1 MRGLL
6 SKIRADF
13 TAARNGKGVLA
24 LLTAAQ
30 SEPRQLGA
38 AVAVGVAIGMTP
50 FFGLHLIICV
60 GAAVLLRLN
69 ALLVYAAAHVSIP
82 PLIPFIALACVQ
94 TGHFVLHGRFL
105 PLTSESAAEL
115 RGSFF
120 VDWVVGALVCGAAIG
135 IPLGLGVAT
144 LAGRCR
150 RRPERVAGLA
160 AATFDL
166 YRAALPDGRMQA
178 EILRGKLRHD
188 VAYGD
193 VLRRISGARSLLDV
207 GGGAGAL
214 ALLARAM
221 LPELLDATVVDW
233 DETKLEQGRRIGTR
247 LGKSVRF
254 DRQDVFAPTARFA
267 PAEAIVCLDVLH
279 YADLASQ
286 RQLVGRLAAALPPG
300 GRLLIRDMNADLA
313 LRTRCTVLQERMSL
327 ALRRTR
333 ASRIVPRSGG
343 DLEAQ
348 LRAAGLAVTA
358 EPCHGWTPFSN
369 TLWVAVRPG

>member
-1 MRGLL
+1 MRGLFP
-6 SKIRADF
+6 KIRADF
-13 TAARNGKGVLA
+13 AAARNGKGILA
-24 LLTAAQ
+24 FLTSAQ

-50 FFGLHLIICV
+50 FFGLHLLICV

-94 TGHFVLHGRFL
+94 TGHFVLQGRFL
-105 PLTSESAAEL
+105 PLGRESAAEL
-115 RGSFF
+115 RDSFF
-120 VDWVVGALVCGAAIG
+120 VDWVVGALVNGAALG
-135 IPLGLGVAT
+135 VPLGVGVAA
-144 LAGRCR
+144 LAGRR
-150 RRPERVAGLA
+150 KRRPERVAGLA
-160 AATFDL
+160 AATLEL

-193 VLRRISGARSLLDV
+193 VLRRIAGARSLLDV
-207 GGGAGAL
+207 GGGAGGL
-214 ALLARAM
+214 ALLARAV
-221 LPELLDATVVDW
+221 LPELQDATVIDW
-233 DETKLEQGRRIGTR
+233 DETKLAQGRRIAAR

-254 DRQDVFAPTARFA
+254 ERQDVFAPTACFA
-267 PAEAIVCLDVLH
+267 SAEAIACLDVLH
-279 YADLASQ
+279 YADLATQ
-286 RQLVGRLAAALPPG
+286 QQLVGRLAAALPPG
-300 GRLLIRDMNADLA
+300 GRLVLRDMNADLP
-313 LRTRCTVLQERMSL
+313 LRTRCTVLQERVSL

-333 ASRIVPRSGG
+333 ANRIVPRSGA

-348 LRAAGLAVTA
+348 LRAAGLTVTA